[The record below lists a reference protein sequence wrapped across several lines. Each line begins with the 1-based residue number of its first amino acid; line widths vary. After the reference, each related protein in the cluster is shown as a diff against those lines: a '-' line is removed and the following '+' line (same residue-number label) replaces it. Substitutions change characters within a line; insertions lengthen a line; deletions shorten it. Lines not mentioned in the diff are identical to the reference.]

1 MYQPDR
7 WQEFAFPMRSVASHE
22 SCADAVGPMET
33 GAMSVIETTAY
44 VSLLALR
51 LLGNDI
57 RTTSGNHV
65 GETPP
70 LCSKFVISTT
80 AKPSRVH

>member
-1 MYQPDR
+1 MAR
-7 WQEFAFPMRSVASHE
+7 VCLINGSLVSHE
-22 SCADAVGPMET
+22 SCADAMGSMET

-57 RTTSGNHV
+57 RTTSVTMSVRFLLYAQNSSSPPPPNHPEYTSIV
-65 GETPP
+65 P
-70 LCSKFVISTT
+70 
-80 AKPSRVH
+80 